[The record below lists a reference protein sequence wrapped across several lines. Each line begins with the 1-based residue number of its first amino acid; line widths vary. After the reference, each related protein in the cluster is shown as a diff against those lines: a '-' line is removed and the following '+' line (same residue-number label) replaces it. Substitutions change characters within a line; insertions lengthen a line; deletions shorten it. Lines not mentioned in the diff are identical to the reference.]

1 MERHT
6 NEKWR
11 WETHGIY
18 PRLFDPLPPTS
29 RISASRDS
37 SEAPRDRTRQSHEPL
52 ELHTSTVWTTT
63 ERPIHGLHSTIIL
76 ADGPLTVDA
85 TLHRDTNL
93 TPKELGPT
101 LPWCLQH
108 RGLFHPLSQFQ
119 NEVIQDIRNLVE
131 GMHEETMEW
140 FRGLPQHVQSA
151 YQREQSVTHKPVL
164 IHLLRLLNY
173 PRTDTLYHELPNA
186 RSWGE
191 LTPGV
196 NWYVRQD
203 QKYLDP
209 TPIPEFRPRIDST
222 STKSSNKIESM

>member
-1 MERHT
+1 MGDPCPQHSTVITSNRRPSTDGTRIIEGTRLGST
-6 NEKWR
+6 RSSSWCSSLTGLTRRPRQTYANNFKNYDLASADLADGK
-11 WETHGIY
+11 THQREVALGNAW
-18 PRLFDPLPPTS
+18 LLDPLPPTS

-52 ELHTSTVWTTT
+52 ELHTSTVWTTA

-119 NEVIQDIRNLVE
+119 NEIIQDIRNL
-131 GMHEETMEW
+131 GADMHEETME
-140 FRGLPQHVQSA
+140 VS
-151 YQREQSVTHKPVL
+151 
-164 IHLLRLLNY
+164 
-173 PRTDTLYHELPNA
+173 RTA
-186 RSWGE
+186 
-191 LTPGV
+191 
-196 NWYVRQD
+196 
-203 QKYLDP
+203 P
-209 TPIPEFRPRIDST
+209 TRTVGTGISDHCVKAFVVV
-222 STKSSNKIESM
+222 